1 MPSARIHESQY
12 SPPPVFRRG
21 CDGLTPQSF
30 RSPFSAI
37 SVPVQQSVT
46 EVPGSSV
53 HADQLTSTLGKL
65 TDVIGNLGTLLTD
78 NMSRNARSTHDS
90 KQRLM
95 SDHKF
100 DTSKIPPYTGD
111 CILGTPDE
119 YWLRP

>member
-30 RSPFSAI
+30 
-37 SVPVQQSVT
+37 
-46 EVPGSSV
+46 
-53 HADQLTSTLGKL
+53 
-65 TDVIGNLGTLLTD
+65 TDVIGNLGTLVTD

-90 KQRLM
+90 KQRMM

-100 DTSKIPPYTGD
+100 DTSKILPYTGD

-119 YWLRP
+119 YWLCPGSWTREHY